1 TQPFVVAVL
10 ADLHGEAAAEER
22 ELPPLSERKF
32 CAIDQDNRDQRIKL
46 MRPMIYVE
54 GEESPLQFSSLDDFD
69 PLGIAQL
76 HQGCRVLLAQRTAL
90 ADAHSLLVAHSD
102 LIEPLKALLQTPS
115 MQGTDPPE
123 WWASSELDLEQ
134 ARAQFTLLL
143 DESRALRLAEQPDLV
158 AALYERMR
166 TLDEALGYEVTRVL
180 RDPEFRRLEAAWR
193 GVDHL
198 LRHLGTYE
206 QSQLYVLTIGRGEL
220 EKGLQV
226 DGAIQHWLMEEFA
239 QFGGQPKAVLV
250 LDFEFMQQPRDV
262 AILAAVARLA
272 AMVNVQV
279 LASAAPGLLDA
290 DDDAVI

>member
-1 TQPFVVAVL
+1 
-10 ADLHGEAAAEER
+10 
-22 ELPPLSERKF
+22 
-32 CAIDQDNRDQRIKL
+32 
-46 MRPMIYVE
+46 
-54 GEESPLQFSSLDDFD
+54 
-69 PLGIAQL
+69 
-76 HQGCRVLLAQRTAL
+76 
-90 ADAHSLLVAHSD
+90 
-102 LIEPLKALLQTPS
+102 
-115 MQGTDPPE
+115 
-123 WWASSELDLEQ
+123 
-134 ARAQFTLLL
+134 

-290 DDDAVI
+290 DDDAVIDPLHGSRLQKLPEYAAWRRLRANPSTQRLGLVVPRAARRAPHALARPGHGDVRDPPP